1 MPLFCSHEWEHI
13 PKEIIE
19 PDDEGW
25 ETVGKNRSNKLVSSM
40 PSTPKELV
48 AEESLEVIS
57 EDVVSIADV
66 PEVVVQDCENDQ
78 PCHQDAANQ
87 DVEKVGSEKEPSAKE
102 ATEDKLSE
110 AAVANTIAASSD
122 NSVISQVQSIDAS
135 SSAPGSRKSTLKRP
149 KKKRSSLDGST
160 STGGST
166 YASTLSRPVLI
177 SDGDFDVASA
187 AAALRAQK
195 NAFEVLDEA
204 KLKELQDKTVM
215 DTLFVSDIGHGMAS
229 GPINLGR
236 FGLGKYIPPDRSEE
250 IYPIPMQQKDEEA
263 SEDSEEKA
271 NATSSATELEEKP
284 LKSMLEEV
292 LRNAGT
298 RGGVVGGPTG
308 SPSAAK
314 SSLTTYIRD
323 AARFTELAPHS
334 EEHCSAAGTSV
345 GTVPIPGIPST
356 PSDPLKSKATT
367 VSKKQDDL
375 DLD

>member
-1 MPLFCSHEWEHI
+1 M
-13 PKEIIE
+13 
-19 PDDEGW
+19 G
-25 ETVGKNRSNKLVSSM
+25 
-40 PSTPKELV
+40 
-48 AEESLEVIS
+48 
-57 EDVVSIADV
+57 
-66 PEVVVQDCENDQ
+66 
-78 PCHQDAANQ
+78 
-87 DVEKVGSEKEPSAKE
+87 
-102 ATEDKLSE
+102 
-110 AAVANTIAASSD
+110 
-122 NSVISQVQSIDAS
+122 
-135 SSAPGSRKSTLKRP
+135 
-149 KKKRSSLDGST
+149 T

-166 YASTLSRPVLI
+166 HASTLSRPVLI

-204 KLKELQDKTVM
+204 KIKELQDKTVM

-263 SEDSEEKA
+263 SEDSEEKP

-284 LKSMLEEV
+284 LKSILEEV

-323 AARFTELAPHS
+323 AARFTELAPELFPFRAFRRPHP
-334 EEHCSAAGTSV
+334 T
-345 GTVPIPGIPST
+345 
-356 PSDPLKSKATT
+356 L
-367 VSKKQDDL
+367 
-375 DLD
+375 

>member
-1 MPLFCSHEWEHI
+1 
-13 PKEIIE
+13 
-19 PDDEGW
+19 
-25 ETVGKNRSNKLVSSM
+25 M

-48 AEESLEVIS
+48 AAEESLEVIS

-66 PEVVVQDCENDQ
+66 PEVVVQDCGENDQ
-78 PCHQDAANQ
+78 PCHQNAANQ

-102 ATEDKLSE
+102 ATEDKSFE
-110 AAVANTIAASSD
+110 VTIAASSE

-166 YASTLSRPVLI
+166 HASTLSRPVLI

-204 KLKELQDKTVM
+204 KIKELQDKTVM

-356 PSDPLKSKATT
+356 PSDPLMSKATTT

>member
-1 MPLFCSHEWEHI
+1 
-13 PKEIIE
+13 
-19 PDDEGW
+19 
-25 ETVGKNRSNKLVSSM
+25 M
-40 PSTPKELV
+40 PSTPKELI
-48 AEESLEVIS
+48 AEESLEVIT
-57 EDVVSIADV
+57 EDVVIATDV
-66 PEVVVQDCENDQ
+66 PEVVVQEYEQ
-78 PCHQDAANQ
+78 YQPPCHQDANQ
-87 DVEKVGSEKEPSAKE
+87 DVEVGSEKEPSAKE
-102 ATEDKLSE
+102 AVKEDKLSE
-110 AAVANTIAASSD
+110 AANTIAASE
-122 NSVISQVQSIDAS
+122 NATTALSQVQSIDAS

-160 STGGST
+160 STGST
-166 YASTLSRPVLI
+166 HTSANSSLSRPVLI

-229 GPINLGR
+229 GPINMGR

-250 IYPIPMQQKDEEA
+250 IYPIPMQQKDDEA

-271 NATSSATELEEKP
+271 NATSSAEIEEKP

-356 PSDPLKSKATT
+356 PSDPLMSKATTT

>member
-1 MPLFCSHEWEHI
+1 
-13 PKEIIE
+13 
-19 PDDEGW
+19 
-25 ETVGKNRSNKLVSSM
+25 M
-40 PSTPKELV
+40 PSTPKELI
-48 AEESLEVIS
+48 AEESLEVIT
-57 EDVVSIADV
+57 EDVVIATDV
-66 PEVVVQDCENDQ
+66 PEVVVQEYEQNQ
-78 PCHQDAANQ
+78 PPCHQDANQ
-87 DVEKVGSEKEPSAKE
+87 DVEVGSEKEPSAKE
-102 ATEDKLSE
+102 AVKEDKLSE
-110 AAVANTIAASSD
+110 AANTIAASE
-122 NSVISQVQSIDAS
+122 NATTALSQVQSIDAS

-160 STGGST
+160 STGST
-166 YASTLSRPVLI
+166 HTSTNSSLSRPVLI

-229 GPINLGR
+229 GPINMGR

-250 IYPIPMQQKDEEA
+250 IYPIPMQQKDDEA

-271 NATSSATELEEKP
+271 NATSSTEIEEKP

-298 RGGVVGGPTG
+298 RGSVGPTG

-334 EEHCSAAGTSV
+334 EEHCSAAASAAAA
-345 GTVPIPGIPST
+345 GTVPLPGIPST
-356 PSDPLKSKATT
+356 PSAAIEPLMSKANI
-367 VSKKQDDL
+367 SKKQDDL

>member
-1 MPLFCSHEWEHI
+1 
-13 PKEIIE
+13 
-19 PDDEGW
+19 
-25 ETVGKNRSNKLVSSM
+25 M
-40 PSTPKELV
+40 PSTPKELI

-57 EDVVSIADV
+57 EDVVSITDV
-66 PEVVVQDCENDQ
+66 PEVIVQECGGENDQ
-78 PCHQDAANQ
+78 PCVQDAAAAYQ
-87 DVEKVGSEKEPSAKE
+87 DSVEVGSENEPSAKE
-102 ATEDKLSE
+102 AAVKEDKSSE
-110 AAVANTIAASSD
+110 AADTLAASE
-122 NSVISQVQSIDAS
+122 NAHAAISQVQSIDAS

-160 STGGST
+160 STGST
-166 YASTLSRPVLI
+166 HASTLSRPVLI

-298 RGGVVGGPTG
+298 RGGVVGPAA

-334 EEHCSAAGTSV
+334 EEHCSAAGTSAA
-345 GTVPIPGIPST
+345 TVPLPGIPST
-356 PSDPLKSKATT
+356 PSDPLMSKTTTT